1 MQTKTLRTDLFLHS
15 SQIKI
20 MGKSFVD
27 MSIQCDVNM
36 VLSRDQEQDL
46 CSQISRPAKSILS
59 GGLNLVCVCGLGSP
73 RGWWPKGRAEARS

>member
-1 MQTKTLRTDLFLHS
+1 MQTQTLRTDLYLHS

-27 MSIQCDVNM
+27 MSVQCDVNI

-46 CSQISRPAKSILS
+46 CSPISRPAKSILS
-59 GGLNLVCVCGLGSP
+59 GGLNSVCECVWAGGRLGGGGR
-73 RGWWPKGRAEARS
+73 RGG